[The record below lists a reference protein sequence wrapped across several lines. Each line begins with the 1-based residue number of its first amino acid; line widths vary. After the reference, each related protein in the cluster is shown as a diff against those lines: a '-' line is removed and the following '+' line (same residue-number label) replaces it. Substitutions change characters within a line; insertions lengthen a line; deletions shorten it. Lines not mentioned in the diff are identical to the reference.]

1 MTKMTK
7 DELNAIRRVN
17 ARLVRIADK
26 LGAKNTILK
35 KATDII
41 TESFMVVDD
50 NESMLYN
57 KTRVNRAPQLTRAK
71 NAVLSPNQ
79 KEALKRLDQMTKVDS
94 LSNQLS
100 RAKDALK
107 KEHPEQVKF
116 TQEELLKYIEE
127 KSYVEQNLKEYIDAQ
142 YVDGQYQGS
151 EEFEEWMHTSY
162 VDKQGISYH
171 EVYNLMTKKK

>member
-1 MTKMTK
+1 MTK

-26 LGAKNTILK
+26 LGPNNTILK
-35 KATDII
+35 KATEII
-41 TESFMVVDD
+41 TDAFMVVDE
-50 NESMLYN
+50 NESVLYN

-79 KEALKRLDQMTKVDS
+79 QKALSRLDQMTKVDS

-100 RAKDALK
+100 RAKEALK
-107 KEHPEQVKF
+107 KERPEQAKF
-116 TQEELLKYIEE
+116 TQEELFEYIDE
-127 KSYVEQNLKEYIDAQ
+127 KSYVEQNLEQFIKDQ

-151 EEFEEWMHTSY
+151 EEFEEWMRTSY